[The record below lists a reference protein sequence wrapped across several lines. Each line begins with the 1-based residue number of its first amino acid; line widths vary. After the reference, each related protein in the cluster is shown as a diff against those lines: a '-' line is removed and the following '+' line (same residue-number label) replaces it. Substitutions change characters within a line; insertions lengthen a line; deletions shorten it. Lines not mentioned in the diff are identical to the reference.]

1 MPPSVRPQQN
11 PSGSRT
17 GAFPDSTHS
26 PIFVASLT
34 ATCALIVVT
43 ARIWFSTDVDAV
55 ASSSGVFSAISF
67 AHGMTLFVI
76 LGRDRITMPGLFMAS
91 SAAIVGI
98 SGLLVIPDPSFIVG
112 PHPEASLNTALFC
125 STLTQIGIG
134 MLCLRSDTTGRPD
147 EVVLP
152 IRCVRWALGA
162 GVVTL
167 TATVLLGDR
176 LGVLSDGFGSSAI
189 LLICIAILLSPRG
202 LKNPWNIV
210 TIAGALLVY
219 PTAIISGTGRLRA
232 IALILAAVYI
242 FFLRYG
248 RQWLKV
254 IGVFVAPIILA
265 VLGVWRR
272 EYETSLSGEHGN
284 ETGLSSMFV
293 GIGNFGSLIRDFDLG
308 GLPTLGASLLSP
320 LRAGLPEGLAPDWM
334 PDAIGYQLAALT
346 DPQLYGTGFSTVAT
360 VYGDLWWNFGALGLV
375 IGVPLLAV
383 MLDRI
388 DSWTIRSYRH
398 SAQGPRD
405 LLLLVF
411 FAALLGGV
419 GDIVWS
425 GFHTWIV
432 RMYARIAALAVLW
445 LVTFYV
451 PRRIIPQFV
460 SFQQGEQKRLAD
472 SEVSSVQKVRPRRAE
487 APSQTETWGA
497 RREVWNHRSLT
508 TPEDNDES
516 AEQHRAER
524 NPRRHTSASA
534 DSFGRR
540 RRRAARYVKFSTVSV
555 PR

>member
-1 MPPSVRPQQN
+1 MSDVLPPVRPQRD
-11 PSGSRT
+11 SSEARR
-17 GAFPDSTHS
+17 GALKDPAHS

-34 ATCALIVVT
+34 AVCVLIVVI
-43 ARIWFSTDVDAV
+43 ARLWFSTDVEA
-55 ASSSGVFSAISF
+55 AAYSSGVIAAISF
-67 AHGMTLFVI
+67 AHGMTLFVL

-91 SAAIVGI
+91 SAAIVGV
-98 SGLLVIPDPSFIVG
+98 SGLLVIPDPTFIVG
-112 PHPEASLNTALFC
+112 SHPEVYLNTALFG

-134 MLCLRSDTTGRPD
+134 MLCLRSDSIGRPH

-152 IRCVRWALGA
+152 VRCVQWALGA

-167 TATVLLGDR
+167 AATVLLGDR

-202 LKNPWNIV
+202 LRNPWNTV

-254 IGVFVAPIILA
+254 VGVFLAPMILV

-272 EYETSLSGEHGN
+272 EYEASLSGEHGN
-284 ETGLSSMFV
+284 DTGLSSMFV
-293 GIGNFGSLIRDFDLG
+293 GIGNFGSLIHDFDLG

-320 LRAGLPEGLAPDWM
+320 LRAALPDGFAPDWI

-388 DSWTIRSYRH
+388 DSWTIRSYRR
-398 SAQGPRD
+398 AVQGPRD

-432 RMYARIAALAVLW
+432 RMYARIAALVVLW
-445 LVTFYV
+445 LLTFYV

-460 SFQQGEQKRLAD
+460 SFQQGEPERRADKEDSFAD
-472 SEVSSVQKVRPRRAE
+472 SLD
-487 APSQTETWGA
+487 
-497 RREVWNHRSLT
+497 H
-508 TPEDNDES
+508 
-516 AEQHRAER
+516 
-524 NPRRHTSASA
+524 
-534 DSFGRR
+534 RR
-540 RRRAARYVKFSTVSV
+540 RRTAQYVKFSAVSE
-555 PR
+555 PQ

>member
-1 MPPSVRPQQN
+1 MDP
-11 PSGSRT
+11 
-17 GAFPDSTHS
+17 AHS

-34 ATCALIVVT
+34 AVCALIVVI
-43 ARIWFSTDVDAV
+43 ARIWFSTDVEAA
-55 ASSSGVFSAISF
+55 ASSSGVIAAISF

-91 SAAIVGI
+91 SAAIVGV

-112 PHPEASLNTALFC
+112 SHPEVYLNTALFG

-134 MLCLRSDTTGRPD
+134 MLCLRSDSIARPD

-167 TATVLLGDR
+167 AATVLLGDR
-176 LGVLSDGFGSSAI
+176 LGALSDGFGSSAI
-189 LLICIAILLSPRG
+189 LLICVAILLSPRG
-202 LKNPWNIV
+202 LRNPWNTV

-248 RQWLKV
+248 RQWLKAV
-254 IGVFVAPIILA
+254 GVFLAPMILA

-272 EYETSLSGEHGN
+272 EYEASLSGEHGN
-284 ETGLSSMFV
+284 DTGLSSMFV
-293 GIGNFGSLIRDFDLG
+293 GIGNFGSLIHDFDLG

-320 LRAGLPEGLAPDWM
+320 VRAALPDGFVPDWI

-388 DSWTIRSYRH
+388 DSWTLRSYRR
-398 SAQGPRD
+398 AVQGPRD

-432 RMYARIAALAVLW
+432 RMYARIAALVVLW
-445 LVTFYV
+445 LLTFYL

-460 SFQQGEQKRLAD
+460 SFQQGEP
-472 SEVSSVQKVRPRRAE
+472 ERRA
-487 APSQTETWGA
+487 
-497 RREVWNHRSLT
+497 
-508 TPEDNDES
+508 DNVDS
-516 AEQHRAER
+516 
-524 NPRRHTSASA
+524 SA
-534 DSFGRR
+534 DSLDHRR
-540 RRRAARYVKFSTVSV
+540 RRTAQYVKFSAVSE
-555 PR
+555 PQ